1 MQFNSWDEQNVQFP
15 FSVLGFSMTPEL
27 FTVDPHFL
35 QWILHSQKKFTPYK
49 VSYSPYN
56 RLMNAS
62 AELGEIS
69 QYMKQ
74 MQVFESISANNSVFN
89 FMAECIE
96 GSPVICALYTLAS
109 KESEPFQVP
118 FLDWRNSLVLW
129 QKHPRS

>member
-35 QWILHSQKKFTPYK
+35 QWTLHSQKKFTPYK
-49 VSYSPYN
+49 VRYSPYN
-56 RLMNAS
+56 RLINAS

-74 MQVFESISANNSVFN
+74 MQVFESISANNSIFN

-118 FLDWRNSLVLW
+118 FF
-129 QKHPRS
+129 RSEK